1 MAKVTKTTENKQDFI
16 SFIASM
22 SDTEINDY
30 IKTHGKPPKKVTM
43 IEIID
48 DNSTK
53 TFKEWKNS
61 LAR

>member
-1 MAKVTKTTENKQDFI
+1 MAKVTRSTENKQDFI

-43 IEIID
+43 IEIV
-48 DNSTK
+48 DNSGRSY
-53 TFKEWKNS
+53 KEWKTS
-61 LAR
+61 LSR